1 VALAVGRL
9 DALRREPL
17 DGILRD
23 VDQLRDVLI
32 EGVVVVGV

>member
-9 DALRREPL
+9 DALRREEL

-23 VDQLRDVLI
+23 VDQPRNVLV